1 MTDVFTPDQRAALM
15 SRIRGRDTKPEMVV
29 RRLVHAL
36 GFRYRLHRRDLP
48 GSPDLVFRG
57 RHKVIFVHGCFW
69 HRHPGCKLAA
79 VPKTGEDFWQ
89 RKFEQN
95 VQRDRTVVELLK
107 KNGWEVLIVW
117 ECETR
122 KPEGLPE
129 KVMEFLSGDQRVDG

>member
-1 MTDVFTPDQRAALM
+1 M
-15 SRIRGRDTKPEMVV
+15 
-29 RRLVHAL
+29 
-36 GFRYRLHRRDLP
+36 
-48 GSPDLVFRG
+48 
-57 RHKVIFVHGCFW
+57 
-69 HRHPGCKLAA
+69 
-79 VPKTGEDFWQ
+79 PKTGEDFWQ